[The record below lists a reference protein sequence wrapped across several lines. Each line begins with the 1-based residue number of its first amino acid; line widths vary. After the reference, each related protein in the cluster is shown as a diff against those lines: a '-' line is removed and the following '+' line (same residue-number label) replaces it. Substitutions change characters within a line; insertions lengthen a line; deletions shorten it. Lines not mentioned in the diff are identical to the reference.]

1 MADAKFSFQEK
12 NKMYNPAWM
21 APEALQ
27 KKHSEINVRAA
38 DMWSFAILLWELV
51 TRQVPFAEYS
61 PMEVG
66 MKIALEALRVSVP
79 PGSSQ
84 HMSRLIKICM
94 NEEPGKRPSFDQ
106 IVPILEKMKL
116 S

>member
-12 NKMYNPAWM
+12 NKIYNPAWM

-27 KKHSEINVRAA
+27 KKHAEINVRAA
-38 DMWSFAILLWELV
+38 DMWSFAILLWELF
-51 TRQVPFAEYS
+51 TRQVPFAEFP

-66 MKIALEALRVSVP
+66 MKIGLEALRVTIP
-79 PGSSQ
+79 PGTSL
-84 HMSRLIKICM
+84 HMARLIKICM

-106 IVPILEKMKL
+106 IIPILEKMKL